1 MIRSRLVAWLA
12 VVALVF
18 MASPAAAQT
27 PTPAPTPTPK
37 VVDPADAFFDD
48 TVLHEIRLTI
58 NSKDWQTLKDHY
70 LENDYYPTDFRWRD
84 QVVRNIGIRSRGT
97 GSRLG
102 IKPGLRVDFDRYVTG
117 GEFLGLKSFIL
128 RNQSQDASNIH
139 ERLSMLFFHRMG
151 LPASREAHTRLYVN
165 NQYVG
170 LYSIVEPIDKIFL
183 KKIFNE
189 NDGWLY
195 KYDYNADDKPYYF
208 EDRGSDPNLYMP
220 HPFKPETNE
229 SDPQPGPIAEL
240 VRIINHDSDAIFRQT
255 IAAYLDLQK
264 FIKHIAIE
272 TFLGDDDG
280 ILGGFGMNNYYLYR
294 FEKKN
299 LFTII
304 AWDKSNAFNE
314 GPEKS
319 IFPNLYDRPEAQRN
333 RLMMRALGYD
343 DLKDLYLDTLV
354 DCAKSASATADS
366 ASPTAPVS
374 PDTPGW
380 LEREIV
386 REYNQI
392 RDAALAD
399 PQKPYSNLDFEK
411 GVEDLKT
418 FARQRS
424 DFVKGEVAKVR
435 P

>member
-1 MIRSRLVAWLA
+1 MTRYRSRALLALVTLVAAAWA
-12 VVALVF
+12 
-18 MASPAAAQT
+18 ASAQT
-27 PTPAPTPTPK
+27 PTPTPK

-48 TVLHEIRLTI
+48 SVLHEIRLTI
-58 NSKDWQTLKDHY
+58 NSRDWQTLKDHY
-70 LENDYYPTDFRWRD
+70 TENDYYPTDLRWRD

-117 GEFLGLKSFIL
+117 GEFLGLTSFIL
-128 RNQSQDASNIH
+128 RNQSQDASNMH
-139 ERLSMLFFHRMG
+139 ERISMLFFRRMG
-151 LPASREAHTRLYVN
+151 LPAASREAHTRLYVN
-165 NQYVG
+165 NQYAG
-170 LYSIVEPIDKIFL
+170 LYSIVESVDKTFL

-208 EDRGSDPNLYMP
+208 EDRGSDGNLYVP

-229 SDPQPGPIAEL
+229 SDPQPGVIAEL
-240 VRIINHDSDAIFRQT
+240 VRIINHDSDAVFRQT

-264 FIKHIAIE
+264 FIKHVAVE

-280 ILGGFGMNNYYLYR
+280 ILGGYGMNNYYLYR
-294 FEKKN
+294 FEKKT
-299 LFTII
+299 LFTFI

-333 RLMMRALGYD
+333 RLMTRALGYD
-343 DLKDLYLDTLV
+343 DLKNVYLDTLL
-354 DCAKSASATADS
+354 DCAKSASATTDS
-366 ASPTAPVS
+366 TSPTAPVS

-380 LEREIV
+380 MEREIV

-399 PQKPYSNLDFEK
+399 PQKPYSNADFEK

-424 DFVKGEVAKVR
+424 DFVTKEVAKAR
-435 P
+435 LQ